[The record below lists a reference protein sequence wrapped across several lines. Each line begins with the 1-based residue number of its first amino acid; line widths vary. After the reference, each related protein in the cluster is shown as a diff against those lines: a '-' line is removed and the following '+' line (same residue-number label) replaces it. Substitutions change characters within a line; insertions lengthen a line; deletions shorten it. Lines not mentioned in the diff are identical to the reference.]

1 MTKLK
6 EIKTKE
12 ARTPKVVKVSTI
24 VITVV
29 VALAIIG
36 SFVAGWAMSNNDQAR
51 VQTKAQ
57 ELVKSLDEK

>member
-6 EIKTKE
+6 DIKTKE
-12 ARTPKVVKVSTI
+12 ARSPRTVKVSSV
-24 VITVV
+24 VISVV

-36 SFVAGWAMSNNDQAR
+36 SFVAGWAMSINDQAR
-51 VQTKAQ
+51 VQTQAQ

>member
-1 MTKLK
+1 MTELK
-6 EIKTKE
+6 DIKTKE
-12 ARTPKVVKVSTI
+12 AKQPKVVKVST
-24 VITVV
+24 VITSVV

-51 VQTKAQ
+51 VQTQAQ